1 MPKLTE
7 AVLMLGLAL
16 GTACVL
22 HPAGAFADD
31 LADCTQPGDLPRAI
45 AGCTGLLEASTSRH
59 LAIVYRN
66 RSSAYAALGDFEH
79 AEQDYFSAV
88 ALNPDYVKL
97 SRRDDTGEQAEAG
110 LHR

>member
-7 AVLMLGLAL
+7 ALLLLGLAL
-16 GTACVL
+16 GTICAL
-22 HPAGAFADD
+22 SPAGALADD
-31 LADCTQPGDLPRAI
+31 LADCTQPSDLQRAI
-45 AGCTGLLEASTSRH
+45 AGCTGLLEAGTSRH
-59 LAIVYRN
+59 LAIAYRN

-97 SRRDDTGEQAEAG
+97 SGPDDTGEQAEAG
-110 LHR
+110 LRR